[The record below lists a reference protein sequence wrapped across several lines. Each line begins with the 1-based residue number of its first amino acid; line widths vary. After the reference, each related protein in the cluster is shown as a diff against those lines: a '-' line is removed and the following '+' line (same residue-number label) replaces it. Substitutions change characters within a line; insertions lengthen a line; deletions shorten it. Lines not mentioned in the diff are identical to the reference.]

1 MLRIKQW
8 LIFVLIMAL
17 SISSVSVY
25 AGNNTVVS
33 ENSSSSGSSG
43 GDSSSGG
50 GGGTWVAP
58 SQTASVSMSEFT
70 AKGTI
75 QLPEGFVAPV
85 GGIDIYGGFGGVTFQ
100 DISLLSVTSSNVE
113 DSIIDDE
120 TIEYEKVEVIATI
133 PQGKSSVSF
142 EKTFSIA
149 SASDAFYGEFWVYDT
164 DISSKDGRRYL
175 SNKMLISNI
184 IRIKPNKFDYANI
197 NVTMECSENKVD
209 YEVVFDDS
217 LISEKPNQTIFV
229 IADDGYDKYITK
241 QSFTRCDEKISGSI
255 RTGNDEYELKY
266 YIPSTNLPEN
276 QKITTGVNNCG
287 VADLNAINSINVNA
301 QNYISG
307 SVARPDNDD
316 SSEELNLKISTSK
329 AAVNV
334 TIPKGRNCI
343 EYIVGAVDESR
354 EYINVEVLNSDCYKS
369 GYYDG
374 YDFYDYKKYYD
385 YISES
390 VENLIIT
397 LQKQCIISGEI
408 KLPSTI
414 NMAEKT
420 WFRIYVE
427 VENEQGT
434 YFDSE
439 YFIKYSDKDSIY
451 KFYVPYEYKEDEFL
465 IKYHYENYAGYEVS
479 AFPSAAKNPLPYYPK
494 NSSGGSTGG
503 GGGNS
508 GSSGGSSGG
517 GSSNIGI
524 LGYTEEMPSGLLC
537 DRLIFSDLNSGTFD
551 KSKAHRYVFDKNAI
565 NSDITLAK
573 DGEIKDIP
581 AIGGYFTDVLS
592 IGDGVNVKLLDYE
605 TKSEKYSQLIS
616 GGKYIFNNVTDGKYI
631 ISVWYNNCAYYY
643 TGDKLS
649 TDIDKAKIVD
659 INETP
664 VSYSNDMY
672 YDNIFPT
679 DIMCRIEKCIIN
691 GNSTN
696 ARIGIYDIY
705 GNCRGEF
712 DSNDIIR
719 IDFSPF
725 VLSVNGKYVS
735 EYKINEYMNITQLTD
750 DFDKAAEISAQ
761 YRNCIKKSLAY
772 HSPKYDGIIVDV
784 EMHNEESL
792 SNWLDDGNYS
802 EPTLSGDTFLIT
814 SPEELAW
821 ISYKV
826 KTGSLFVNKTV
837 KLVNN
842 IDLSAHQ
849 WTPIGGL
856 DENNNSSTSRVFQGT
871 FDGNGHTVNGLK
883 IGTESNYATYEYCG
897 LFGYTSIGNINN
909 ITLNNIEIYNNGT
922 RCGGAIGYSSDVSI
936 DNLRIYGNIT
946 GTGILG
952 GIVGEIYGSI
962 LNCLSDVQILSTD
975 SDYSGGIV
983 GKSYYPY
990 TIENCVSFGENKS
1003 SDCGGGMAGYTNA
1016 IFKNCYS
1023 NVTVSPLSGSVF
1035 AYYFNNMYS
1044 ECYYNSDKGIA
1055 TYNSN
1060 SSNLTKLL
1068 PKTTQEIKDSDF
1080 LKALNNNSNFDWND
1094 WIFNDEGYPVV
1105 SDENNRFWQ
1114 YCEYDLTENDN
1125 TYNIN
1130 TPEELAWI
1138 AQQVNAGETF
1148 EGKTIFL
1155 EQNIDLSAKYWLPIG
1170 NEDNAFSGIFD
1181 GNNHKITGLK
1191 FNSDDCGFVGLFGKA
1206 QNAIIKNI
1214 ELLNADITGREKVG
1228 ALCGS
1233 IALTKIEN
1241 CSVTGCINGVS
1252 CIGGAVGW
1260 TSDWRECTIK
1270 NVTVNAKIAGEYYAG
1285 GIVGYVRQIVLNNS
1299 ELIGE
1304 VHGTNNVGGLIGYI
1318 DDYATLSDC
1327 FSNANING
1335 EKYLGGVVGRCSSV
1349 SIENCYSNSELY
1361 GGLYVGSIIGY
1372 YTGNAPKFKSVYWN
1386 IDRAQREDGFI
1397 LTTDSRKGIGNGN
1410 DDTIALKAQEFDDK
1424 NNFTGWDFENIWCI
1438 DDGFPEFKRNVK
1450 QYDYTIGDISVVG
1463 NYVVAYINKNVDSS
1477 RPDTIYYAAYANGKL
1492 VDLVKDE
1499 LNVEKGGRQITSSKQ
1514 LKIDS
1519 FSNVNIKVFIWSES
1533 LMPVAKAKEF

>member
-8 LIFVLIMAL
+8 LISVLIIAL
-17 SISSVSVY
+17 SISSVLVY

-33 ENSSSSGSSG
+33 ESSSSDGSSG
-43 GDSSSGG
+43 GGSGS

-58 SQTASVSMSEFT
+58 SQTVSVSMSEFT

-75 QLPEGFVAPV
+75 QLPEDFVAPV
-85 GGIDIYGGFGGVTFQ
+85 GGIDIYGGFGSVAFQ
-100 DISLLSVTSSNVE
+100 DTSLLSVTSSGVE
-113 DSIIDDE
+113 ESITDDE
-120 TIEYEKVEVIATI
+120 TAEYEKAEVIATI

-149 SASDAFYGEFWVYDT
+149 SASDAFYGKFWVYDT

-175 SNKMLISNI
+175 SNKMSVSNI
-184 IRIKPNKFDYANI
+184 TRIKPDKFDYANV

-241 QSFTRCDEKISGSI
+241 QSFTRCDEKFGGSI

-266 YIPSTNLPEN
+266 YIPSTNLLEN

-287 VADLNAINSINVNA
+287 IADLNTINSINVNA

-316 SSEELNLKISTSK
+316 SSEELNLKISTSR

-334 TIPKGRNCI
+334 TIPKGQNCM

-354 EYINVEVLNSDCYKS
+354 EYINVEVLNSDYYKS

-374 YDFYDYKKYYD
+374 CDFYDYKEYYD
-385 YISES
+385 YIDEP
-390 VENLIIT
+390 VENLTIT
-397 LQKQCIISGEI
+397 LQKQCIISGKI
-408 KLPSTI
+408 ILPSAI

-439 YFIKYSDKDSIY
+439 DFIKYSDKDSIY

-465 IKYHYENYAGYEVS
+465 IKYHYENYAGYEIS
-479 AFPSAAKNPLPYYPK
+479 SFPSAAKNPLPYYPK

-503 GGGNS
+503 GGNS
-508 GSSGGSSGG
+508 GSSGSS
-517 GSSNIGI
+517 SSIGI
-524 LGYTEEMPSGLLC
+524 SGYTEEMPSGLLC

-573 DGEIKDIP
+573 EGEIKDIS

-605 TKSEKYSQLIS
+605 TKSEEYSQLVS
-616 GGKYIFNNVTDGKYI
+616 DGKYIFNNITDGKYI
-631 ISVWYNNCAYYY
+631 ISVWYNNCTYYY

-672 YDNIFPT
+672 YDNIIPT
-679 DIMCRIEKCIIN
+679 SIMCRIEECIIN
-691 GNSTN
+691 GNSAN
-696 ARIGIYDIY
+696 AGIGIYDIY
-705 GNCRGEF
+705 GNRRGEF
-712 DSNDIIR
+712 DSDDIIR
-719 IDFSPF
+719 INFSPF
-725 VLSVNGKYVS
+725 VLSVNGKFVS
-735 EYKINEYMNITQLTD
+735 GYEMNKRLEITQLAD
-750 DFDKAAEISAQ
+750 AFDKAIKFSAQ
-761 YRNCIKKSLAY
+761 YRNSINKSLAY
-772 HSPKYDGIIVDV
+772 YSPKYDILVV
-784 EMHNEESL
+784 NAEMHNTDNM

-837 KLVNN
+837 RLMNN

-883 IGTESNYATYEYCG
+883 IGTESNYATYDYCG
-897 LFGYTSIGNINN
+897 LFGYTSDVNINN
-909 ITLNNIEIYNNGT
+909 VNLNDVEIYNSGT
-922 RCGGAIGYSSDVSI
+922 QCGSLIGYSNGSAIVNGASVKGILIGSQYTGGIIGCGEAAVLNCISDVDISGSYNIGLLVGSFWGTIRNSVAFTNKNSCSIAFVGSNI
-936 DNLRIYGNIT
+936 DN
-946 GTGILG
+946 
-952 GIVGEIYGSI
+952 
-962 LNCLSDVQILSTD
+962 
-975 SDYSGGIV
+975 
-983 GKSYYPY
+983 
-990 TIENCVSFGENKS
+990 
-1003 SDCGGGMAGYTNA
+1003 
-1016 IFKNCYS
+1016 
-1023 NVTVSPLSGSVF
+1023 
-1035 AYYFNNMYS
+1035 
-1044 ECYYNSDKGIA
+1044 CYYINRNDLKCTYITLTETAENDISEVKNQGFIDK
-1055 TYNSN
+1055 
-1060 SSNLTKLL
+1060 
-1068 PKTTQEIKDSDF
+1068 
-1080 LKALNNNSNFDWND
+1080 LNNNSNFDWND
-1094 WIFNDEGYPVV
+1094 WIFNNEGYPVV

-1114 YCEYDLTENDN
+1114 PCEYDLTENDN

-1138 AQQVNAGETF
+1138 SQKVNAGETF

-1170 NEDNAFSGIFD
+1170 NENNAFSGTFD

-1191 FNSDDCGFVGLFGKA
+1191 FNSDDCSFIGLFGKT
-1206 QNAIIKNI
+1206 QNAIIKNM

-1228 ALCGS
+1228 ALCGL
-1233 IALTKIEN
+1233 IALTEIEN
-1241 CSVTGCINGVS
+1241 CSVTGCINGDS
-1252 CIGGAVGW
+1252 YIGGAVGW
-1260 TSDWRECTIK
+1260 TSGWRECTVK
-1270 NVTVNAKIAGEYYAG
+1270 NVTVNAKISGEYYAG
-1285 GIVGYVRQIVLNNS
+1285 GIVGYVRQMVLNNS
-1299 ELIGE
+1299 EFAGE
-1304 VHGTNNVGGLIGYI
+1304 VIGTNDVGGLIGYI
-1318 DDYATLSDC
+1318 EDYSTISNC
-1327 FSNANING
+1327 FSNAIIRG
-1335 EKYLGGVVGRCSSV
+1335 ENNLGGIVGRCSSV
-1349 SIENCYSNSELY
+1349 SVEKCYSNSELY
-1361 GGLYVGSIIGY
+1361 GGLHVGSIIGY
-1372 YTGNAPKFKSVYWN
+1372 CTGNTTKFKSVYWN
-1386 IDRAQREDGFI
+1386 IDKEQQEDGFI
-1397 LTTDSRKGIGNGN
+1397 LPTDSRKGIGNVN
-1410 DDTIALKAQEFDDK
+1410 DDTNALKAQEFDDK

-1438 DDGFPEFKRNVK
+1438 DDGFPKFKRNVK
-1450 QYDYTIGDISVVG
+1450 QYDYTIDNISVAG
-1463 NYVVAYINKNVDSS
+1463 NYVVAYINKNADSS
-1477 RPDTIYYAAYANGKL
+1477 RSDTIYYAAYVEGKL
-1492 VDLVKDE
+1492 VDLIKDE
-1499 LNVEKGGRQITSSKQ
+1499 LNVERGGQQITSSKQ

-1519 FSNVNIKVFIWSES
+1519 FSNVDIKVFIWSES
-1533 LMPVAKAKEF
+1533 LMPVAKAY